1 MKTSLYKDDLSM
13 CYLLVVCRNATSDQ
27 EFNRACNMLSEYA
40 ALEETDRAVLSYI
53 HEHNRLIIADNAL
66 EVLAQINKPE

>member
-1 MKTSLYKDDLSM
+1 M
-13 CYLLVVCRNATSDQ
+13 CYLLVVCKKATSDQ

-40 ALEETDRAVLSYI
+40 ALEETDRSILSYI

>member
-1 MKTSLYKDDLSM
+1 
-13 CYLLVVCRNATSDQ
+13 
-27 EFNRACNMLSEYA
+27 MLSEYA
-40 ALEETDRAVLSYI
+40 ALEETDRSILSYI